1 MIEIAGGII
10 LAGVVWFYFDKL
22 SMVIYGLMI
31 LATVLVSCGISA
43 FSVGNTD
50 LKMLLPLNNDVLI
63 GIGIILAVLFGIFV
77 IFFVGLNALFLV
89 AKAHSQYFPDKYT
102 HIDMT
107 APIKFSDLKET
118 VELLNC
124 FVTIPA
130 FIGLFLGF
138 GYNGIAHIF
147 L

>member
-10 LAGVVWFYFDKL
+10 LAGVVWLYFDKL

-31 LATVLVSCGISA
+31 FLTVLLSCGISA
-43 FSVGNTD
+43 FFVVNTD

-77 IFFVGLNALFLV
+77 IFFIGLNALFLV
-89 AKAHSQYFPDKYT
+89 AKAHSHYFPDKYT
-102 HIDMT
+102 HIDMI

-124 FVTIPA
+124 FVTFPA
-130 FIGLFLGF
+130 FNGLILGF
-138 GYNGIAHIF
+138 CYNGIAHIY